1 MVFEKDRQ
9 TISNII
15 DFHWVV
21 SGESGRIVNLTMNKI
36 DFNRGEEAIIDMQLA
51 DRADLHFSQGE
62 IKSLGEVK
70 LLTTLSCSN
79 NYQKNVENI
88 ININDN
94 RNLQVK
100 IPVDKNVQDCT
111 VKTDLSKDDTQLHSK
126 VLAYTQED
134 TIDTVN
140 NKSNENNLI
149 TFLLLA
155 LVLIAL
161 IGGTFFFIIK
171 KKNINAKLLLIPL
184 LFIFWGIGYDNAL
197 AGHCTAVSIVISSP
211 QPSPMEYEYGQTI
224 PLKGNA
230 VVTYCTNYPADLK
243 LSFYLDD
250 NPSAFYSRDYYVPAQ
265 YSHWYSGTTSTESIE
280 FGIESISDTP
290 LSPGW
295 HKVRMDWF
303 QDCTRQNE
311 GKASGSVT
319 RWFYVKSPEP
329 TFRIQPMDLRV
340 RVGDKLAYQS
350 YYDEDGVAS
359 QSEQNVT
366 STTNW
371 IIGSNIFLRNL
382 GKGQF
387 EALSPGISTVTANYS
402 GKSITGNITVI
413 DEKEPYLEIKAD
425 KNILIYPETTAISAT
440 LVEFDEDGSRIETE
454 IDDKFNIRWQLLP
467 TNFIEIIDVDNGL
480 ATIKGRQDENGF
492 TQIRGII
499 RKDGKNII
507 GLSNPIQTKTPKLR
521 VDPSNILTNSDPNIN
536 KEIQFRALF
545 DHDGDSSTPEQDISS
560 NSSTIWS
567 LPLGSPLTNLTNGKF
582 NIPARIIG
590 NYPIF
595 VRRGIFSSQGNLDL
609 QGVATPMESDIIVE
623 LNKDRKIIAVATSRG
638 GKFPYTYT
646 NWNLIGE
653 DNQPVRLERSAIVS
667 NTSGNSGGNKVEFNV
682 HPSVIAPQKMR
693 IQVESIDSGGAS
705 DNPFKEIRYFGDTN
719 IREVN
724 P

>member
-1 MVFEKDRQ
+1 
-9 TISNII
+9 
-15 DFHWVV
+15 
-21 SGESGRIVNLTMNKI
+21 
-36 DFNRGEEAIIDMQLA
+36 
-51 DRADLHFSQGE
+51 
-62 IKSLGEVK
+62 
-70 LLTTLSCSN
+70 
-79 NYQKNVENI
+79 
-88 ININDN
+88 
-94 RNLQVK
+94 
-100 IPVDKNVQDCT
+100 VDKNVKDCT
-111 VKTDLSKDDTQLHSK
+111 IKADLSKDDTQLHSK
-126 VLAYTQED
+126 VLAYTQD
-134 TIDTVN
+134 GSIDSDN
-140 NKSNENNLI
+140 NRSYGNNIVIFISVFIGFIL
-149 TFLLLA
+149 
-155 LVLIAL
+155 L
-161 IGGTFFFIIK
+161 IGGVMFFVIK
-171 KKNINAKLLLIPL
+171 KKNINSKLILIPL
-184 LFIFWGIGYDNAL
+184 LFIFWGVAYNDAV
-197 AGHCTAVSIVISSP
+197 AGSCTAVSIGISSP
-211 QPSPMEYEYGQTI
+211 QPSPLQYEYGQII
-224 PLKGNA
+224 PLRGYSI
-230 VVTYCTNYPADLK
+230 VTYCTDYPSDLK

-250 NPSAFYSRDYYVPAQ
+250 NKSPFYSRDYYVPAQ

-311 GKASGSVT
+311 GTASGSVT

-371 IIGSNIFLRNL
+371 ITGSNIFLRNL

-402 GKSITGNITVI
+402 GKSITRNITVI

-454 IDDKFNIRWQLLP
+454 IDDKFNIRWQLLS

-480 ATIKGRQDENGF
+480 ATIKGRQDKNGF

-567 LPLGSPLTNLTNGKF
+567 LPLGSPMTNLTNGKF

-595 VRRGIFSSQGNLDL
+595 VRRGIFSSQGNLNL

-623 LNKDRKIIAVATSRG
+623 LNKDRKIIAVASSRG

-693 IQVESIDSGGAS
+693 IQVKSIDSGGAS
-705 DNPFKEIRYFGDTN
+705 ANPFKEIRYFGDTN